1 MPCRYCLPH
10 CLICGITS
18 SAARCDGDSVS
29 AATWYSSTTEAA
41 YWSTLDMAESSLQI
55 HRPFPKKVECLRSPT
70 AHVSS
75 VNQAHSFFPPPCGS
89 RTLCLVGSAP
99 ASRWRPHRQRGL
111 QTEG

>member
-75 VNQAHSFFPPPCGS
+75 VNQASFVFPAAMRLEDLVPCWVCAGVEVAA
-89 RTLCLVGSAP
+89 TPTKGI
-99 ASRWRPHRQRGL
+99 
-111 QTEG
+111 